1 MKAALEPNERKNE
14 NHACGF
20 FLPGVLRRGAG
31 GGGKEEEEEEE
42 EEELPYKEDRG
53 VCCTL

>member
-14 NHACGF
+14 NHACAF
-20 FLPGVLRRGAG
+20 FLPGVLRG
-31 GGGKEEEEEEE
+31 GGGGRKREEEEE

-53 VCCTL
+53 VCCTP